1 MAGCTAA
8 APDDAPAAAARQTA
22 PAASDARRDPDRP
35 AGGPATAETL
45 NAAKAQAEALAA
57 ARARLGPIDDD
68 PDQFLG
74 LGGLE
79 VARRLGAPQIVRR
92 DGAAEV
98 WVYLGAGCTVDVFLY
113 AGDGAA
119 AGNGLVA
126 RFVDLRSPAKT
137 AAEGR
142 RCLKA
147 MLEREA
153 LRQAGA

>member
-1 MAGCTAA
+1 MS
-8 APDDAPAAAARQTA
+8 AAR
-22 PAASDARRDPDRP
+22 AR
-35 AGGPATAETL
+35 
-45 NAAKAQAEALAA
+45 AEALAS
-57 ARARLGPIDDD
+57 LGPIDDD

-98 WVYLGAGCTVDVFLY
+98 WVYQGAGCTVDVFLY

-142 RCLKA
+142 QCLKA